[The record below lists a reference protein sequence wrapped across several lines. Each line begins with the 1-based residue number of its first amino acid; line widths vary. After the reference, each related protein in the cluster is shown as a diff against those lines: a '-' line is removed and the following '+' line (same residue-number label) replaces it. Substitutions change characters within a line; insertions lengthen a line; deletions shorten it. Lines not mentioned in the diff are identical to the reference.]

1 MITIECST
9 GFDITATGVLGQYKE
24 NREIRNQSDGSAITS
39 HEAWLRA
46 RNQQRNW
53 ETMNQIISLRCLPEN
68 IQIPRRDGDIWRFVF
83 DIDSLAAVSDQSG
96 DLEFLRRDAEGV
108 PMILGLEE
116 AKGLDTMIRTLGTV
130 INTDFRV
137 LSDKYQT
144 GDRTQ

>member
-1 MITIECST
+1 VITIECST